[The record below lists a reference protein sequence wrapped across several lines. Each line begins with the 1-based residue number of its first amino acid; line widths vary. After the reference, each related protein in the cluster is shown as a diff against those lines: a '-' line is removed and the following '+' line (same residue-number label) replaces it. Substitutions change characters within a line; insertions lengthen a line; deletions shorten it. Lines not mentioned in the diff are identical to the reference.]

1 MNGHDSTVW
10 LVLQP
15 ISTGEERRGLD
26 IVEKQ
31 TQESERKKESFLLK
45 VKVSGESLLALCDEN
60 ENNCRNNEETN

>member
-1 MNGHDSTVW
+1 MNGPDSTVR

-31 TQESERKKESFLLK
+31 TQESERKKESVLLK
-45 VKVSGESLLALCDEN
+45 EKVSGESLRALCDEN
-60 ENNCRNNEETN
+60 ENN